1 MKFFRMLMIDM
12 KRAIFSW
19 RFLFSVMA
27 MAALIPISVGTF
39 MGDRSCTVFY
49 LLSMLMGS
57 GMEGVGFFILP
68 VFAFG
73 LSYASEYREGADRLL
88 VARVGCS
95 RYITSKIITCAVSGF
110 ATVFM
115 GMVIFIMLSGIT
127 HPLYRLGY
135 SHTYLQYAELIAE
148 GMVWKGYLLYMLHLG
163 LSGSI
168 TSVCALWLSALKPN
182 VFFAATAPFL
192 LFFTITRI
200 TSGKQL
206 PGLLDPTY
214 WYAAVYEMG
223 TVGSTILARIAVV
236 LVLCTVMGMAASYH
250 IKRRL
255 RNE

>member
-1 MKFFRMLMIDM
+1 MKFLRILMIDM

-27 MAALIPISVGTF
+27 MAALIPISVGTS
-39 MGDRSCTVFY
+39 MGDRNDTVFY
-49 LLSMLMGS
+49 LLTMLVGS
-57 GMEGVGFFILP
+57 GMEGLGLLILP

-88 VARVGCS
+88 IARVGCS
-95 RYITSKIITCAVSGF
+95 RYITSKIIMCAVSGF

-115 GMVIFIMLSGIT
+115 GMVIFIILAGIT
-127 HPLYRLGY
+127 HPLYRLGE
-135 SHTYLQYAELIAE
+135 SHTYFQYAELIAE
-148 GMVWKGYLLYMLHLG
+148 GMVLKGYLLYMLHMG
-163 LSGSI
+163 LAGAVA
-168 TSVCALWLSALKPN
+168 SVCALWLSALKPN

-192 LFFTITRI
+192 LYFTIARI
-200 TSGKQL
+200 TSGMQL
-206 PGLLDPTY
+206 PGWIDPLY
-214 WYAAVYEMG
+214 WCAVYEVG
-223 TVGSTILARIAVV
+223 TVGSTILARMAVS